1 MFESEQRK
9 LCSLNIA
16 ITITQMA
23 TSQLCISHIK
33 YLRVTSTHPSMHA
46 HRPHNKQNSQLSA
59 QSQHISKLYHLNLPS
74 TQELNNRHHPGGRAE
89 KAKGRRQA
97 RLQGGT
103 AGTPALPPGR
113 EVCLQ
118 YSQGRHRALGL
129 RHEGSTLLSASSSEI
144 LREQSSCTKISVAPP
159 GRWTRRGPR

>member
-1 MFESEQRK
+1 MSESEQRK
-9 LCSLNIA
+9 LCSLIIA
-16 ITITQMA
+16 ITITQMT
-23 TSQLCISHIK
+23 TSLLCISHIK

-46 HRPHNKQNSQLSA
+46 HKPHNKQNSQLSA

-89 KAKGRRQA
+89 ESKGRRQA
-97 RLQGGT
+97 RLRGGT

-118 YSQGRHRALGL
+118 YSQGRHR
-129 RHEGSTLLSASSSEI
+129 R
-144 LREQSSCTKISVAPP
+144 
-159 GRWTRRGPR
+159 TRRRNSCSCLCSRRAVITSAGLESL